1 MSHKAIDQGALKALT
16 AERRPVLLVTTRGD
30 FSAQA
35 PPECPHR
42 RGGPK
47 HGDTMGAMESPSLRI
62 RVDAQ
67 GRMVLPRRL
76 REDIVTTPGELV
88 VRRVAEGLLLTSA
101 TTAGVVSTGTDGL
114 PVLHLGRKVTNNE
127 VLDALD
133 RERVE
138 R

>member
-1 MSHKAIDQGALKALT
+1 
-16 AERRPVLLVTTRGD
+16 
-30 FSAQA
+30 
-35 PPECPHR
+35 
-42 RGGPK
+42 
-47 HGDTMGAMESPSLRI
+47 MGAMESPSLRI

-88 VRRVAEGLLLTSA
+88 VRRVAEGLLLTS
-101 TTAGVVSTGTDGL
+101 TPTAGVVSTGTDGL
-114 PVLHLGRKVTNNE
+114 PVLHLGRNVTNNE
-127 VLDALD
+127 VLAALD

>member
-1 MSHKAIDQGALKALT
+1 
-16 AERRPVLLVTTRGD
+16 
-30 FSAQA
+30 
-35 PPECPHR
+35 
-42 RGGPK
+42 
-47 HGDTMGAMESPSLRI
+47 MGAMESPSVRI

-114 PVLHLGRKVTNNE
+114 PVLHLGRNVTNNE
-127 VLDALD
+127 VLAALD

>member
-1 MSHKAIDQGALKALT
+1 MD
-16 AERRPVLLVTTRGD
+16 V
-30 FSAQA
+30 SAQQ

-47 HGDTMGAMESPSLRI
+47 HGDIMGAMESPSLRI